1 MLNHE
6 TLRLLICRK
15 LQDGRLPHG
24 GVTRVWSSPSDGE
37 RCDACG
43 EILSKEQLLMEG
55 TTQGR
60 RQLQF
65 HVQCFRLW
73 DDETRTQRSR
83 TA

>member
-1 MLNHE
+1 MMNPEALH
-6 TLRLLICRK
+6 RVICRK

-24 GVTRVWSSPSDGE
+24 GITRVWSSPSDGE

-43 EILSKEQLLMEG
+43 EILSKQQLLMEG

-60 RQLQF
+60 RQLRF
-65 HVQCFRLW
+65 HVLCFRLW
-73 DDETRTQRSR
+73 DEVTRARLTQ